1 MRVNVKRGMASLY
14 LVAFTTLLLGIVTI
28 SFVEVMINESKES
41 SNSDLS
47 QSAFDAALAGIE
59 DAKNAII
66 LYNNCL
72 NIGNNDIVPN
82 GGTKKCSEIISAMN
96 DGRKNH
102 NCDVVANVLGNT
114 AAAAVSIGDDSMD
127 QAYTCV
133 TISNDAS
140 DYRSVLDDNTRSRVI
155 PINSTDAT
163 GLADDRIVSVELQWY
178 SATADENFT
187 NAKYMS
193 QVSSLYTELYNKNI
207 IPLGSKNDV
216 QGSGA
221 STTVPIVNF
230 ELFQT
235 DKTDKDG
242 FTMTSLDLNND
253 NNTGT
258 NHAMIM
264 LYPDGN
270 ASKTGEIGTV
280 VSAKDLLNASSK
292 SSNAALTSSKDKN
305 QSVVPKLVNCN
316 YTSGYRC
323 RTRID
328 LPATYNNNTT
338 DYRPGTRSDST
349 FMLRVSLP
357 YGGPQTDFKIKLCT
371 AIKADGTCE
380 YADFDGVQYIVD
392 STGRASTLYR
402 RVTARIETTPG
413 FLFPE
418 YAVQVSGKE
427 NSTIEKRFYVTDNCW
442 TSDGKGNYSTCAN
455 NGDAGVTFPKE

>member
-72 NIGNNDIVPN
+72 SIGNNEAIPS
-82 GGTKKCSEIISAMN
+82 GGTKKCSEVISAMN
-96 DGRKNH
+96 KGRQNH
-102 NCDVVANVLGNT
+102 NCDVVANVLGNM
-114 AAAAVSIGDDSMD
+114 AAAATSIGDDSLE

-133 TISNDAS
+133 TIANDSS

-163 GLADDRIVSVELQWY
+163 GLADARIVSVEFQWF
-178 SATADENFT
+178 SATADPDFDQS
-187 NAKYMS
+187 KYM
-193 QVSSLYTELYNKNI
+193 SSLYTGLYDDNI
-207 IPLGSKNDV
+207 IPLGNKNDV

-221 STTVPIVNF
+221 STTVPIINF

-235 DKTDKDG
+235 DAN
-242 FTMTSLDLNND
+242 FEMTSLDLNND
-253 NNTGT
+253 DNTGT
-258 NHAMIM
+258 DHAMIM
-264 LYPDGN
+264 LYPDGSTETI
-270 ASKTGEIGTV
+270 AKSKGEVGTI
-280 VSAKDLLNASSK
+280 VSASDLLKASNK
-292 SSNAALTSSKDKN
+292 SSSAALQSSADKN
-305 QSVVPKLVNCN
+305 ASVVPKLVNCS

-328 LPATYNNNTT
+328 LPATYNNHTT
-338 DYRPGTRSDST
+338 NYQPGTRSDST

-357 YGGPQTDFKIKLCT
+357 YGNPQTDFKIKLCT
-371 AIKADGTCE
+371 AVKADGTCE

-442 TSDGKGNYSTCAN
+442 ASDGKGNYSTCAN
-455 NGDAGVTFPKE
+455 NGDAGVIFPKE